1 MTLVVYSGVPDPV
14 WSVHSRHGKFREMK
28 HLLDEATVTKSPY
41 YSWIQ
46 GFLVHEPG
54 AEHAE

>member
-28 HLLDEATVTKSPY
+28 HLLNEATVTRISPL
-41 YSWIQ
+41 
-46 GFLVHEPG
+46 FLDTRFSG
-54 AEHAE
+54 I